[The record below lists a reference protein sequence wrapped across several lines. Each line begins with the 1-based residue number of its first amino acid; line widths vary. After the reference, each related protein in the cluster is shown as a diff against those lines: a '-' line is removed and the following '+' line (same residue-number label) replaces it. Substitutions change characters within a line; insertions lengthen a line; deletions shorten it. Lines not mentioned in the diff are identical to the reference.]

1 MGVRVWRSVLM
12 LAAVTCGL
20 IGSACGALTQEY
32 EYEEEI
38 YLQLDGS
45 ATVNVNAS
53 VAALVML
60 RGVDLPLDPK
70 ARLDRERLRA
80 LFQIAGSPPPR
91 LTLSRRDGRRFVH
104 VSLDVPD
111 VRQLQRQRMFAWS
124 TYRFDRESDSYVFR
138 QRVGAPAAEH
148 SPVSAWTGREMVV
161 FKMHIPSEIPYHN
174 APSRQTERGN
184 ILRWEQPL
192 EARLKGEPLEVEV
205 RMEPESIL
213 YSTLLLFGFTVVAAA
228 TTFGVVIWWVVRRG
242 RDDDVGPVLSDRPS
256 SG

>member
-1 MGVRVWRSVLM
+1 MGVRVWQSALI
-12 LAAVTCGL
+12 LAAMTCGL
-20 IGSACGALTQEY
+20 IGSACSALTQKY

-38 YLQLDGS
+38 YLRLDGS

-53 VAALVML
+53 VAALVAL
-60 RGVDLPLDPK
+60 RGVDLPVDPK
-70 ARLDRERLRA
+70 ARLDRERVRA
-80 LFQIAGSPPPR
+80 LFQIPGSPPPR

-104 VSLDVPD
+104 IGLDVPD

-124 TYRFDRESDSYVFR
+124 TYRFDRESDNFVYR
-138 QRVGAPAAEH
+138 QRVGAAAEH
-148 SPVSAWTGREMVV
+148 ASVAGWTGGEMVV

-192 EARLKGEPLEVEV
+192 EARLKGEPLDVEV

-213 YSTLLLFGFTVVAAA
+213 YSTLLLFGLTIVAAA
-228 TTFGVVIWWVVRRG
+228 ITFGVVIWWVVRRG
-242 RDDDVGPVLSDRPS
+242 RDEDVGATHASPS
-256 SG
+256 R